1 MNLWLLTI
9 ILAIAAE
16 IITVSSKKAL
26 QTKKEDFNSTDK
38 NKPKQSSSKGII
50 NQIWIKVKRLVEEVY
65 NKTFWATA
73 GFFDGK
79 HSYTW
84 KLFGKTI
91 RIVMPRSEK
100 EIKKQLATIQKLIR
114 ENPTERCLIV
124 ICVNIVIFVIS
135 YTILFNYN
143 IYCYFR
149 CRRAWMAEV
158 NDQRIFQSNHLI
170 VGSNLP
176 RNLSSSIRK
185 VGAGI
190 SHKQELSAIIGL
202 TSLVWVNKLEEGLLN
217 VPELQDK
224 SDEAS
229 SASLMRHHIQQA
241 IDNESKQ
248 ILTLDESNEESAG
261 YLL

>member
-124 ICVNIVIFVIS
+124 ICVNIV
-135 YTILFNYN
+135 
-143 IYCYFR
+143 
-149 CRRAWMAEV
+149 
-158 NDQRIFQSNHLI
+158 
-170 VGSNLP
+170 
-176 RNLSSSIRK
+176 
-185 VGAGI
+185 
-190 SHKQELSAIIGL
+190 
-202 TSLVWVNKLEEGLLN
+202 
-217 VPELQDK
+217 
-224 SDEAS
+224 
-229 SASLMRHHIQQA
+229 
-241 IDNESKQ
+241 
-248 ILTLDESNEESAG
+248 
-261 YLL
+261 